1 MLHIIKRTAPL
12 KFFLSYYGPHK
23 HLFFLDMFCALVIC
37 LIDLA
42 FPYLSRSAL
51 NHLLPQQEY
60 RVFYLLIGFFAVAYV
75 GKGLLYFV
83 VSYWGHVF
91 GVRVEADLRRDLYS
105 HMESLSFSFL
115 IKTAPGS
122 SCLGSPMICL
132 KSQNWP
138 TMGRKTSLFPLS
150 LWWVRLVSC
159 VPLSGSWLY
168 SLLPLSRSFSSLHH
182 LSAAENAPGQS
193 EAEGPDSRDQRRH

>member
-1 MLHIIKRTAPL
+1 MTRNVAYYQKNRPL
-12 KFFLSYYGPHK
+12 KIFLSYYGPHK

-60 RVFYLLIGFFAVAYV
+60 RVFFLLIGFFAVAYV

-105 HMESLSFSFL
+105 HMESLSFSFFD
-115 IKTAPGS
+115 KNRGPH
-122 SCLGSPMICL
+122 
-132 KSQNWP
+132 
-138 TMGRKTSLFPLS
+138 
-150 LWWVRLVSC
+150 VS
-159 VPLSGSWLY
+159 G
-168 SLLPLSRSFSSLHH
+168 H
-182 LSAAENAPGQS
+182 Q
-193 EAEGPDSRDQRRH
+193 